1 MDIFIGLNIKLA
13 LSMAGKNLVQNPS
26 IGARCEMTAS
36 VARALK
42 EVTPF
47 LPRRGISS
55 LHAENIYSENFWSTF
70 TQCLSKHFLRGWIE
84 PHVR

>member
-47 LPRRGISS
+47 LPRKGRQYMQKIFSS
-55 LHAENIYSENFWSTF
+55 DDFWSTF
-70 TQCLSKHFLRGWIE
+70 TQYLSKHFLRGWIE
-84 PHVR
+84 PQVR